1 MWKPVQRRRIAEEVA
16 RQLRST
22 ILQGKYQPGDKLPP
36 ERKLAESL
44 GVNRATLR
52 EALHALEQT
61 GLVLIRQGDGTR
73 VLDFIETASL
83 DLLSH
88 LIPLSAATRQKVL
101 KDILEFRQLAG
112 REMARLAARRASPGQ
127 ITRLAEIANRPA
139 GNPEESLSEDLDF
152 YFQLARSTNNMVFPL
167 LFNPVRAAV
176 QRFSRFFAKFNPPP
190 EEVKAHQRELVAAL
204 EAQDPQA
211 AYEAAARHL
220 RRGMERLEK
229 R

>member
-61 GLVLIRQGDGTR
+61 GLVRIRQGDGTR

-101 KDILEFRQLAG
+101 NDILEFRQLAG
-112 REMARLAARRASPGQ
+112 REMARLAARRASPEQ

-176 QRFSRFFAKFNPPP
+176 RRFSRFFAKFNPPP
-190 EEVKAHQRELVAAL
+190 GEVKAHQREMVAAL
-204 EAQDPQA
+204 EAQDPLA

-220 RRGMERLEK
+220 RRGLERLEK